1 MKSNFEHRSLSP
13 TALEVADNKGVV
25 ILGKKAVLN
34 AQITMNNAE
43 RMKTTQP
50 IDDVE
55 YPALIE
61 VDGGEMWQNR
71 SSRQKFFG
79 D

>member
-1 MKSNFEHRSLSP
+1 MKSNFGRRSLSP
-13 TALEVADNKGVV
+13 TALEVADNKGVA
-25 ILGKKAVLN
+25 ILGEKAVLN

-55 YPALIE
+55 YPALID
-61 VDGGEMWQNR
+61 VDGGKVWQNR
-71 SSRQKFFG
+71 TSRQKVFE